1 MLSIGTIPIVLK
13 IISKLDIKP
22 VIEILKSADLFED
35 VTTSEDA
42 VKELSAE
49 KVGEV
54 GMLVLAEVAPQLG
67 KIADDVPVLAA
78 KYKNISIEEAE
89 KLDALE
95 LFYEMWNDE
104 GVRTF
109 FKSTF
114 SPYGVSY
121 AR

>member
-42 VKELSAE
+42 VKEVSAE

-54 GMLVLAEVAPQLG
+54 GRLVLAEGAPQLG

-109 FKSTF
+109 FKNTLRKKVEQ
-114 SPYGVSY
+114 GT
-121 AR
+121 